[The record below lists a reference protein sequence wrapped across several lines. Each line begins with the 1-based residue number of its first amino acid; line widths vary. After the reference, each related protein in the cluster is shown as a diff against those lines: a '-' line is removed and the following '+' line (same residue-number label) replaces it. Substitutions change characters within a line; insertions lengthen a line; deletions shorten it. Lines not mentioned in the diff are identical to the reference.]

1 MELSLEKNQKPF
13 IGLKEFLTRINHQ
26 HHRVKKVTPNVEMNS
41 IQLQEDHLSCK
52 GSFEHARI
60 VLSNFSSSVQLENV
74 ITLQDKSSAPSR
86 EEGYSQRRDEQRSAP
101 RGSSFLQME
110 LRESQDS
117 RSANSGRN
125 SMNVPPS
132 PHFQVNGRSGSSEYF
147 WEDTKFGSFTGNP
160 SIRSPQYF
168 PDFDAGDSDPC
179 GFKRKGNLWRGESD
193 TFEQRRYGEMGSEL

>member
-1 MELSLEKNQKPF
+1 
-13 IGLKEFLTRINHQ
+13 
-26 HHRVKKVTPNVEMNS
+26 MNS

-60 VLSNFSSSVQLENV
+60 VLSNFSPSVQLENV
-74 ITLQDKSSAPSR
+74 ITLQVDEMILRKAFSPFGEIEKITAFPGRSYAFVLLRSEISACRAKEALQGRLFGNPRIHICFAKS
-86 EEGYSQRRDEQRSAP
+86 ETG
-101 RGSSFLQME
+101 
-110 LRESQDS
+110 
-117 RSANSGRN
+117 SANSGRN

-193 TFEQRRYGEMGSEL
+193 TFEQRRYGEMGSEP